1 MSVANQR
8 DMQTPSICKPT
19 TACSILSIRAT
30 AFSRIPSALISFE
43 YRLLFLFRLFI
54 FRFPLDLSGI
64 CGVSAAIDFKGD
76 DSAVAS
82 GINPTGSDMGEQ
94 VAKQT
99 WESSNVFGTER
110 ASTMPFDSVCW
121 VSSVDGFYFTKSGK
135 RRRLVRY
142 CLVLFLLDSRLIFV

>member
-1 MSVANQR
+1 
-8 DMQTPSICKPT
+8 
-19 TACSILSIRAT
+19 
-30 AFSRIPSALISFE
+30 
-43 YRLLFLFRLFI
+43 LFI

-121 VSSVDGFYFTKSGK
+121 VSSVDGLTS
-135 RRRLVRY
+135 RNPESEE
-142 CLVLFLLDSRLIFV
+142 DSSATASFFS